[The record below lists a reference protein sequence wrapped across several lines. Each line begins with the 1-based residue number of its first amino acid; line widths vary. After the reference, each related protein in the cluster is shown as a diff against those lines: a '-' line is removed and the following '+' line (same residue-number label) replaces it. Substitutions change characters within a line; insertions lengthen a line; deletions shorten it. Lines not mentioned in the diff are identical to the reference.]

1 MLHDSRYR
9 RIVEEPS
16 GPSRIFKRKAP
27 EMLVPATEFSYP
39 RQDNAHNPNGEC
51 QKAIT
56 LADGTLMGN
65 PTGAPSANA
74 GAARTPMTSI
84 DGEDRLGPVGND
96 STGEE
101 QAAAMRCG
109 AGTVLACTT

>member
-27 EMLVPATEFSYP
+27 EMLVPAKEFSYP

-51 QKAIT
+51 Q
-56 LADGTLMGN
+56 
-65 PTGAPSANA
+65 
-74 GAARTPMTSI
+74 
-84 DGEDRLGPVGND
+84 
-96 STGEE
+96 
-101 QAAAMRCG
+101 
-109 AGTVLACTT
+109 